1 MKIDRLT
8 VGFLSTNCYIV
19 SDGENAVVID
29 PGADAERILE
39 KLSNENLKLCAIFLT
54 HAHFDHTLA
63 VKKIKDETGAPIYA
77 ASGEN
82 ERMRD
87 AEISGHT
94 MLRHREFNP
103 ISADEEF
110 FDGVRLTFGKMDF
123 EIILTP
129 GHTEGSVCIMTE
141 NAMFS
146 GDTLFEGT
154 CGRCDL
160 HGGSFPEMLKTLKR
174 LYDIESDYDV
184 YPGHGE
190 KTTLSREKAYNPYVA
205 EAVRQ

>member
-29 PGADAERILE
+29 PGADAEGILQKLSDE
-39 KLSNENLKLCAIFLT
+39 KLRLSAIFLT

-77 ASGEN
+77 AAGEK
-82 ERMRD
+82 ERLRD

-94 MLRHREFNP
+94 MLRRREFVP
-103 ISADEEF
+103 LSADEEF
-110 FDGVRLTFGKMDF
+110 FDGMKLTFGEMDF

-129 GHTEGSVCIMTE
+129 GHTEGSVCIITE
-141 NAMFS
+141 DAMFS

-160 HGGSFPEMLKTLKR
+160 QGGSFPEMLKSLKR
-174 LYDIESDYDV
+174 LYNIERDYDV

-190 KTTLSREKAYNPYVA
+190 KTTLSREKMYNPYMA
-205 EAVRQ
+205 EAVKQ